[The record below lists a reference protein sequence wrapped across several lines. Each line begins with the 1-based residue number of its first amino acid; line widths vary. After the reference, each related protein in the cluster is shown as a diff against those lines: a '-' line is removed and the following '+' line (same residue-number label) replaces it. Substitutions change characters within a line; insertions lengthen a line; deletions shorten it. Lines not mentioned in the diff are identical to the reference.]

1 MVNPRASNDDLTA
14 KARIRNAA
22 LDLYSQY
29 GEDRI
34 SLRAL
39 AFEAKVS
46 LGLVQHHFKTKAK
59 LREAVDQLVADYF
72 AQAIADVSTEG
83 SPGQIGAARD
93 AAVREMLRDNPTVVN
108 YLRRTLLEPSES
120 RLHLLD
126 VIVDL
131 TRREVGALR
140 RAGRASTKRRESAQ
154 IARILLQQM
163 GELFLQPLIDAV
175 WDRVA
180 EPGDISKPRLRVTI
194 DELSRA

>member
-14 KARIRNAA
+14 RARIRNAA
-22 LDLYSQY
+22 LDLYSHY

-34 SLRAL
+34 SLRAI
-39 AFEAKVS
+39 ASEAKVS
-46 LGLVQHHFKTKAK
+46 LGVVQHHFQTKAK
-59 LREAVDQLVADYF
+59 LREAVDQLVVDYF
-72 AQAIADVSTEG
+72 AQAIAEVSTDG
-83 SPGQIGAARD
+83 TPAQIAAARD
-93 AAVREMLRDNPTVVN
+93 EAVRQMLRNSPTVIN

-140 RAGRASTKRRESAQ
+140 RSGRASTKVRESAQ

-163 GELFLQPLIDAV
+163 GELFLQPMIDAV

-180 EPGDISKPRLRVTI
+180 EPGDTSKPTLRVLV
-194 DELSRA
+194 EE

>member
-29 GEDRI
+29 GEGRI
-34 SLRAL
+34 SLRAI
-39 AFEAKVS
+39 ASEAKVS
-46 LGLVQHHFKTKAK
+46 LGVVQHHFKTKAK
-59 LREAVDQLVADYF
+59 LREAVDQLVVDHF
-72 AQAIADVSTEG
+72 AQAIAGVQTEG

-93 AAVREMLRDNPTVVN
+93 AAVRHMLRDNPTVIN

-140 RAGRASTKRRESAQ
+140 RSGRASTKRRESAQ

-163 GELFLQPLIDAV
+163 GELFLQPMIDAV

-180 EPGDISKPRLRVTI
+180 EPDNIKKPRLRITI
-194 DELSRA
+194 DE

>member
-14 KARIRNAA
+14 RARIRNAA
-22 LDLYSQY
+22 LDLYSHY

-34 SLRAL
+34 SLRAI
-39 AFEAKVS
+39 ASEAKVS
-46 LGLVQHHFKTKAK
+46 LGVVQHHFQTKAK
-59 LREAVDQLVADYF
+59 LREAVDQLVVDYF
-72 AQAIADVSTEG
+72 AQAIAEVSTDG
-83 SPGQIGAARD
+83 TAAQIAAARD
-93 AAVREMLRDNPTVVN
+93 EAVRQMLRNSPTVIN

-140 RAGRASTKRRESAQ
+140 RSGRASTKVRESAQ

-163 GELFLQPLIDAV
+163 GELFLQPMIDAV

-180 EPGDISKPRLRVTI
+180 EPGDTSKPTLRVLV
-194 DELSRA
+194 EE

>member
-14 KARIRNAA
+14 RARIRNAA
-22 LDLYSQY
+22 LDLYSHY
-29 GEDRI
+29 GESRI
-34 SLRAL
+34 SLRTIAS
-39 AFEAKVS
+39 EAKVS
-46 LGLVQHHFKTKAK
+46 LGVVQHHFQTKAK
-59 LREAVDQLVADYF
+59 LREAVDQLVVDYF
-72 AQAIADVSTEG
+72 AQAIAEVSTDG
-83 SPGQIGAARD
+83 SPAQIAAARD
-93 AAVREMLRDNPTVVN
+93 EAVRQMLRDNPTVIN

-140 RAGRASTKRRESAQ
+140 RSGRASTKRRESAQ

-163 GELFLQPLIDAV
+163 GELFLQPMIDAV

-180 EPGDISKPRLRVTI
+180 EPGDTSKPTLRVLV
-194 DELSRA
+194 EE

>member
-14 KARIRNAA
+14 RARIRNAA
-22 LDLYSQY
+22 LDLYSHY

-34 SLRAL
+34 SLRAI
-39 AFEAKVS
+39 ASEAKVS
-46 LGLVQHHFKTKAK
+46 LGVVQHHFQTKAK
-59 LREAVDQLVADYF
+59 LREAVDQLVVDYF
-72 AQAIADVSTEG
+72 AQAIAEVSTDG
-83 SPGQIGAARD
+83 TPAQIAAARD
-93 AAVREMLRDNPTVVN
+93 EAVRQMLRNNPTVIN

-140 RAGRASTKRRESAQ
+140 RSGRASTKVRESAQ

-163 GELFLQPLIDAV
+163 GELFLQPMIDAV

-180 EPGDISKPRLRVTI
+180 EPGDTSKPTLRVLV
-194 DELSRA
+194 EE